1 MSDIRDLNAKAYK
14 ILRDDP
20 RAAISFVDSLDP
32 SDLHPLS
39 LGAMRAAIYVDAGTD
54 LADPRVISDGIL
66 LLQALVGE
74 HPERLDLSYNLAN
87 GFSSLAQTIQADDTP
102 WYLLTSEPRRWA
114 RYRFADVATFSPDQ
128 GLKAQ
133 ALTNKANLLAQ
144 SHRWVEAF
152 EAYRAAVAA
161 DPDNIVASTGAAKIL
176 LRAARRGL
184 GDRSALEGLARTY
197 LLLAEPFRGSTR
209 RDLFAGLPT
218 ADELMPYE
226 PCERP
231 MLGYAGWV
239 AEERLPLALSVD
251 GLGSG
256 DDTRWDSVSI
266 GKLIEPLST
275 GHGIPPTF
283 AALNVLKSDYLA
295 ARWLCYTGLHAPPEE
310 TGRYTDTLDY
320 ARYGVQQSLLVL
332 SQKAAFDVLDKLAIT
347 TSEYLGLDL
356 NPNRIHFSSFW
367 HAKRSE
373 GEPTREWKPFIAREI
388 GLGGIPLIALSEI
401 AEDLAEGG
409 YLHSRREL
417 RHAGTHRLVVLHDL
431 ASEPSRPSKNL
442 THADEVAFQ
451 RECLET
457 LRLARAAIL
466 YLIEFIAYREARK
479 ERESGGKVGTLIAPS
494 HEWIRAE
501 DT

>member
-1 MSDIRDLNAKAYK
+1 MSDIRDLHEKAYE
-14 ILRDDP
+14 ILENDP
-20 RAAISFVDSLDP
+20 RAAIAFVDSLDS
-32 SDLHPLS
+32 SDIPPLS
-39 LGAMRAAIYVDAGTD
+39 LGAMRASIYVDAGTD
-54 LADPRVISDGIL
+54 LADPQVIGDGIL
-66 LLQALVGE
+66 LLQALVEE

-87 GFSSLAQTIQADDTP
+87 GFSSLAQTMQDDDTP

-114 RYRFADVATFSPDQ
+114 RYRFADVATSAPHH

-152 EAYRAAVAA
+152 EAYRAAVAL
-161 DPDNIVASTGAAKIL
+161 DPENVVASTGAAKIL

-184 GDRSALEGLARTY
+184 GERSALEGLARTY
-197 LLLAEPFRGSTR
+197 LLLAEPFRASTR
-209 RDLFAGLPT
+209 RNLFAGLP
-218 ADELMPYE
+218 AVDELRAYE
-226 PCERP
+226 PHDGP
-231 MLGYAGWV
+231 VSGYAGWV
-239 AEERLPLALSVD
+239 AEERLPLSLSVD
-251 GLGSG
+251 GLGSN
-256 DDTRWDSVSI
+256 DKTRWDSVSI

-275 GHGIPPTF
+275 EHGVPPTF

-295 ARWLCYTGLHAPPEE
+295 ARWVCYTGLHAPPEE
-310 TGRYTDTLDY
+310 TGQYTDTLDY
-320 ARYGVQQSLLVL
+320 ARYGVKQSLLVL
-332 SQKAAFDVLDKLAIT
+332 SQKAAFDVLDKLAVT

-356 NPNRIHFSSFW
+356 NPNNIHFSSFW
-367 HAKRSE
+367 HARRSE
-373 GEPTREWKPFIAREI
+373 GSNREWKPFVAREI

-431 ASEPSRPSKNL
+431 TSEPSRPSKNL

-466 YLIEFIAYREARK
+466 YLLEFIAYREARK
-479 ERESGGKVGTLIAPS
+479 EREASGKLGTLIAPS
-494 HEWIRAE
+494 HEWIRGE